1 MFPPVLTI
9 TRLRTFAARGITA
22 TTGNDCPGADRKS
35 FCLLLGKN
43 FCGMCISPL
52 DWRRRLWLSLPPATG
67 THTGVWH
74 RTQQRAGTRRNDEE
88 RVRETALPLTSRRPF
103 AGMPGAQATA
113 RQRRR
118 DRNGRCKPG
127 VSRQGWKP
135 ARAETASLAPFTTAR
150 PARGT
155 PGKGISRRTTKQT
168 VIRASEKR
176 RTVAVAVAGTTTSS
190 VTDK

>member
-1 MFPPVLTI
+1 MSEI
-9 TRLRTFAARGITA
+9 RGQEHCLCPRRQGLKQVNGTGHNNGQGPAA
-22 TTGNDCPGADRKS
+22 TTKRGLRNGVAPY
-35 FCLLLGKN
+35 
-43 FCGMCISPL
+43 I
-52 DWRRRLWLSLPPATG
+52 PA
-67 THTGVWH
+67 
-74 RTQQRAGTRRNDEE
+74 
-88 RVRETALPLTSRRPF
+88 SF
-103 AGMPGAQATA
+103 AGMPGAHATA
-113 RQRRR
+113 RQRWR

-168 VIRASEKR
+168 VIRAAEKR
-176 RTVAVAVAGTTTSS
+176 STVAVAVAVAGTTTS